1 MTTNNRPTVSLPKQ
15 VVKPVLSRRE
25 LRAIRFAQEKS
36 GIMLSTKERMEFA
49 GLMRLN
55 HALQLFRNLYALIV
69 AHIDAMAKLATLSI
83 KTIITTGK
91 GRNKKHHSTIAPLL
105 PVVNRFFNSPIASAL
120 LSLVG

>member
-1 MTTNNRPTVSLPKQ
+1 MTTNIRPTVSLPKQ
-15 VVKPVLSRRE
+15 VVKPSLTRRE
-25 LRAIRFAQEKS
+25 LATIRLTQEKS

-49 GLMRLN
+49 ELMRLTHTLN
-55 HALQLFRNLYALIV
+55 LFRKLSACIL
-69 AHIDAMAKLATLSI
+69 AHIDTMAKLATLSI
-83 KTIITTGK
+83 ETIITTGK